1 MRQDGDRRKFNK
13 GEGACHSQRGTVRRI
28 CRSTLLGLALLALS
42 ACAGHKD
49 LTAPCDATDSG
60 GLFGWLRPSAG
71 AFACEPMRRISA
83 IDAEAINGV
92 H

>member
-1 MRQDGDRRKFNK
+1 MRQDGHRRKFNK
-13 GEGACHSQRGTVRRI
+13 GEGARHSQRGRARRI
-28 CRSTLLGLALLALS
+28 CRSAFLGLALLALS

-49 LTAPCDATDSG
+49 LTAPCDATDNG
-60 GLFGWLRPSAG
+60 GLFGRLQAFGR

>member
-1 MRQDGDRRKFNK
+1 MRDGDRRKFNK
-13 GEGACHSQRGTVRRI
+13 GQCVFESQRGRVRRI
-28 CRSTLLGLALLALS
+28 CRSALLGLALLALS

-60 GLFGWLRPSAG
+60 GLFGWLRPSG
-71 AFACEPMRRISA
+71 RAFACEPMRGIST

-92 H
+92 R